1 MDDVNV
7 GGPENQVARDIE
19 LVRKMGEEIGL
30 QLNSKKCEVIN
41 KAATTTDPVFHHF
54 IHLDV
59 SRASLLGAPM
69 TTGPAMDSGL
79 EARCAELSRVSGR
92 LRAVSSHDALVLLRS
107 SFSAP
112 KLLHTLRSSPC
123 TGHPTLQKFD
133 DTLRKCVCD
142 ITNADLTDLQ
152 WIQASLPVRNG
163 GLGIRRVASLAPSA
177 FLASAAATR
186 GLQDKILSK
195 CQAPDDTAVS
205 QVMSQWRTQHSTT
218 CPDGLESTKQ
228 QVWDKVSIDADVAM
242 LMSSLPD
249 RRQQARLLAV
259 SAPHSGDWLHAL
271 PISSCGLRLDNESIR
286 VAVGLRLGT
295 KLCEEHQCPCGAK
308 VDPEGTHGL
317 ACRRSA
323 GRSTR
328 HYAINDLVYRA
339 LHRANVPAVKEPA
352 GLLRTDGK
360 RPDGLTLIPWHGGRS
375 ATWDVTVTDTMAASY
390 LSSTSTMAGGAARA
404 AADRKIQKYTN
415 LMGSYHFIPLAV
427 ETLGPVNFEGFRFL
441 SDLGRRL
448 TESTGD
454 PREKSFLFQRLSIT
468 IQRYNAICFQGS
480 FSHPA
485 DNDTD

>member
-1 MDDVNV
+1 
-7 GGPENQVARDIE
+7 
-19 LVRKMGEEIGL
+19 
-30 QLNSKKCEVIN
+30 
-41 KAATTTDPVFHHF
+41 
-54 IHLDV
+54 
-59 SRASLLGAPM
+59 
-69 TTGPAMDSGL
+69 
-79 EARCAELSRVSGR
+79 
-92 LRAVSSHDALVLLRS
+92 
-107 SFSAP
+107 
-112 KLLHTLRSSPC
+112 
-123 TGHPTLQKFD
+123 
-133 DTLRKCVCD
+133 
-142 ITNADLTDLQ
+142 
-152 WIQASLPVRNG
+152 
-163 GLGIRRVASLAPSA
+163 
-177 FLASAAATR
+177 
-186 GLQDKILSK
+186 
-195 CQAPDDTAVS
+195 
-205 QVMSQWRTQHSTT
+205 MSQWRTQHNTT
-218 CPDGLESTKQ
+218 CPVDLQSTKQ
-228 QVWDKVSIDADVAM
+228 QVWDKVSIDADVAK

-271 PISSCGLRLDNESIR
+271 PISSCGLRLDNEAIR

-295 KLCEEHQCPCGAK
+295 KLCEEHQCLCGAK
-308 VDPEGTHGL
+308 VDPDGIHGL

-323 GRSTR
+323 GRSSR

-352 GLLRTDGK
+352 GLLRSDGK

-390 LSSTSTMAGGAARA
+390 LGSTSTMAGGAAKA

-415 LMGSYHFIPLAV
+415 LMGTYHFVPLAV

-454 PREKSFLFQRLSIT
+454 PREKTFLFQRLSIT

-480 FSHPA
+480 FFHPA